1 MIGKVGLTAWGPTSS
16 LRLGSPPCRAEGG
29 SVSREIV
36 WIAETE
42 QLRSELSQL
51 GAETL
56 SLDSEA
62 DSFHHYQE
70 KLCLI
75 QLSFGSRDLL
85 VDPLAGVD
93 LSILQPA
100 LADPSMRK
108 ILHGA
113 DYDLRLLDRD
123 CGLEIYGLFDT
134 MIASRLVGERAFG
147 LAALLEKFVGVK
159 LDKRFQ
165 RADWSLRPLTPEM
178 KTYAVMDTRHLEE
191 LAGLLEARLREL
203 GRLEWAAEEFRILE
217 AVRWSVDRDPADA
230 FLRVKGASRLD
241 PRGLGVLR
249 ELFALRDAEASRRDV
264 PPFRVFRN
272 EVLIALSG
280 RPPSAESD
288 LKTVQGMPRTW
299 LSGGR
304 ASRLVDAVRR
314 GVELPDS
321 ELPARPERRGRRR
334 DPEIESRIAGLA
346 KARDRVAEDL
356 GIETSV
362 LAPRSLLEQILKS
375 AVEGGD
381 LGETPGIRRWQTDLL
396 RPVLEL

>member
-1 MIGKVGLTAWGPTSS
+1 M
-16 LRLGSPPCRAEGG
+16 
-29 SVSREIV
+29 SREIV

-42 QLRSELSQL
+42 ALLTKLSRL

-75 QLSFGSRDLL
+75 QLTFGAQDLL

-93 LSILQPA
+93 LSVLEPVLANPA
-100 LADPSMRK
+100 TRK

-123 CGLEIYGLFDT
+123 CGLEIRGLFDT

-147 LAALLEKFVGVK
+147 LAALLDKFLGVK

-165 RADWSLRPLTPEM
+165 RADWSLRPLTHEM
-178 KTYAVMDTRHLEE
+178 KTYAAMDTRHLEE
-191 LAGLLEARLREL
+191 LAGLLDERLREL
-203 GRLEWAAEEFRILE
+203 GRQGWAEEEFRVLE
-217 AVRWSVDRDPADA
+217 TVRWSGDRDPADA

-272 EVLIALSG
+272 EVLIALSS
-280 RPPSAESD
+280 RPPADASA
-288 LKTVQGMPRTW
+288 LKSVQGVPRAW
-299 LSGGR
+299 LTGSR
-304 ASRLVDAVRR
+304 VSRLLDALRR
-314 GVELPDS
+314 GTELPDS
-321 ELPARPERRGRRR
+321 ELPAKPERRGRRR

-346 KARDRVAEDL
+346 QARDRVAEGL
-356 GIETSV
+356 GIEASV

-375 AVEGGD
+375 AVDGGD
-381 LGETPGIRRWQTDLL
+381 WEGTPGLRGWQSDLL

>member
-1 MIGKVGLTAWGPTSS
+1 M
-16 LRLGSPPCRAEGG
+16 
-29 SVSREIV
+29 SREIV

-42 QLRSELSQL
+42 QLRTELSGL

-85 VDPLAGVD
+85 VDPLAEVD

-100 LADPSMRK
+100 LADPSTRK
-108 ILHGA
+108 LLHGA

-123 CGLEIYGLFDT
+123 CGLEIHGLFDT

-147 LAALLEKFVGVK
+147 LAALLDKFVDVK

-165 RADWSLRPLTPEM
+165 RADWSLRPLTREM
-178 KTYAVMDTRHLEE
+178 KNYAAMDTRHLAE
-191 LAGLLEARLREL
+191 LAVLLEARLREL
-203 GRLEWAAEEFRILE
+203 GRLEWAAEEFRVLE

-230 FLRVKGASRLD
+230 FLRVKGATRLD
-241 PRGLGVLR
+241 PRGLAVLR

-280 RPPSAESD
+280 RPPSDESD
-288 LKTVQGMPRTW
+288 LKSVQGMPRSW
-299 LSGGR
+299 LSGSR
-304 ASRLVDAVRR
+304 ATRLVDAARR
-314 GVELPDS
+314 GMELPDS

-334 DPEIESRIAGLA
+334 DPEIEARIAGLA
-346 KARDRVAEDL
+346 KARDRVADDL

-362 LAPRSLLEQILKS
+362 LAPRSLLEQILKT
-375 AVEGGD
+375 AAGGGE
-381 LGETPGIRRWQTDLL
+381 LGETPGIRRWQTELL